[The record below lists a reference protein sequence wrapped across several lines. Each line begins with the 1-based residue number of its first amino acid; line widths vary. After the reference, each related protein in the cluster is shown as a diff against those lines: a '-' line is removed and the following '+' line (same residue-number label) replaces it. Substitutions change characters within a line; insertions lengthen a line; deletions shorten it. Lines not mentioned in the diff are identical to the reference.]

1 VLKHVLRRLEPLLR
15 QDAKSRQAFVTS
27 GALMRL
33 QGGDVEG
40 ALCHKALRHMAAI
53 NALFPA
59 DVVAYY
65 RQGR

>member
-1 VLKHVLRRLEPLLR
+1 MLKHVLRRLEPLLAK
-15 QDAKSRQAFVTS
+15 DAKSRQAFVTS

-33 QGGDVEG
+33 QGVEG
-40 ALCHKALRHMAAI
+40 ALCHKGLRHMAAI

-59 DVVAYY
+59 DVVTYY